1 MLRSLSGHP
10 FFILCISFL
19 SERSQVGTSAPF
31 TQLST
36 LLNSLYFISEWTEP
50 RWVPVLRSLSGRPFF
65 ILCVLFL
72 SERSQVG
79 TSAPFTQRSSLLN
92 SLYFI
97 SEWTEPRWVPVLRSL
112 SGHPFFILC
121 ILFLSDR
128 SQVGTS
134 APFTQRS
141 SLLYSLY
148 IISEWTEPRWVP
160 VLRSLSGRP
169 FFILCILFLCER
181 SQVGTSAPFTQR
193 SSLLYS
199 LYFISEWTEPRWV
212 PVLRSL
218 SGRPFF
224 ILCILFLSE
233 RSLGG
238 YQCSVHS
245 AVVSS
250 LLFVFYFWANGA

>member
-1 MLRSLSGHP
+1 M
-10 FFILCISFL
+10 
-19 SERSQVGTSAPF
+19 GTSAPF
-31 TQLST
+31 TQRSS
-36 LLNSLYFISEWTEP
+36 LLYSLYFISEWTEP
-50 RWVPVLRSLSGRPFF
+50 RWVAVLRSLSGYFF
-65 ILCVLFL
+65 IICILFL
-72 SERSQVG
+72 SERSLGGYQCSVH
-79 TSAPFTQRSSLLN
+79 SAVDPSLLFVF
-92 SLYFI
+92 YF
-97 SEWTEPRWVPVLRSL
+97 WVN
-112 SGHPFFILC
+112 GAE
-121 ILFLSDR
+121 
-128 SQVGTS
+128 VGTS

-148 IISEWTEPRWVP
+148 FISEWTEPGGYQCSVDAAVVPSLYFVFFLWVKRAGWVP
-160 VLRSLSGRP
+160 VLRSLSGLP
-169 FFILCILFLCER
+169 FFILCILFLSEQ

-212 PVLRSL
+212 PVLRSR

-233 RSLGG
+233 WSLGG

-250 LLFVFYFWANGA
+250 LLFVFYFWVNGA